1 MPKLTADQ
9 KRQIQHLP
17 PEVKDKIIL
26 KWAGRD
32 RLFFEFLYI
41 TYMNPDFGAEDLLEI
56 YKEELRSLQSKVF
69 PGRSEAMRRMRLLR
83 TSLKLITQFKKTVK
97 QPHLEVELYL
107 HVLDFHFEK
116 AEHYLGSGYYV
127 YDNNIAKTV
136 GKVIHMIQDKLHE
149 DYLLEYKEKVNNYLT
164 SLRRF
169 STFNTKVRE
178 LPISLD

>member
-26 KWAGRD
+26 KWARRD
-32 RLFFEFLYI
+32 RLIFEFLYI
-41 TYMNPDFGAEDLLEI
+41 TYMNHVFRAQDLLEI
-56 YKEELRSLQSKVF
+56 YKEELRGLQSKVF

-83 TSLKLITQFKKTVK
+83 TSLKLITQFRKTVK

-116 AEHYLGSGYYV
+116 AEHYLGTGYYV
-127 YDNNIAKTV
+127 YDNNISKTV
-136 GKVIHMIQDKLHE
+136 GNVIIMFKDNIHMV
-149 DYLLEYKEKVNNYLT
+149 YMLEYKEKINNYQ
-164 SLRRF
+164 
-169 STFNTKVRE
+169 
-178 LPISLD
+178 ISHR